1 MDYSHWY
8 DRIKLSLK
16 DIHNCQY
23 VASMNPTAGSF
34 TINPR
39 LQRQFAVFAVS
50 FPGLDALESIYKQ
63 IFEQHLSQNRF
74 VPAAQKMAEPIVKAA
89 LAVHTK
95 VSTTFLPTAV
105 KFHYIFNL
113 RDLSNVFQ
121 GTIITLQ

>member
-1 MDYSHWY
+1 
-8 DRIKLSLK
+8 
-16 DIHNCQY
+16 
-23 VASMNPTAGSF
+23 MNPTAGSF

-95 VSTTFLPTAV
+95 VGFVLAHMV
-105 KFHYIFNL
+105 KNKGSLEHM
-113 RDLSNVFQ
+113 
-121 GTIITLQ
+121 